1 MAGYLDKS
9 GIIEFFL
16 IEASEHIQNLNAGLL
31 ALEKDPTNREVIDE
45 LFRAAHTLKGS
56 AAMMGFQGI
65 SDVGHKSEDMLGLFR
80 SGSIPITRE
89 TLNFLF
95 DSVDAV
101 KLMVDGIASKK
112 PEDPLIIENIT
123 QSFTSLVDT
132 LRGRAAPSQS
142 ASEAAPAEKS
152 TPAAVP
158 PSPSVPAAAPP
169 AVKALEKPASLPS
182 KEELDLAWEK
192 AFAEE
197 AGESPRQEKTATQK
211 MPVSASK
218 KATPLV
224 PPKPA
229 IMAPSPVAP
238 PLPISPRPSAA
249 QAAADAAAIEA
260 AADATLQQEIEDA
273 KRAGV
278 VEKRGVGRRAADAP
292 DIEKQF
298 IRVNIE
304 RLDNLMNLVGEMV
317 VNRNK
322 LTRQV
327 DLIKSLRDELT
338 FSQNRLLYE
347 IRKFEEK
354 YEYTMNFQ
362 APVSAVPEQRPAEQS
377 GDFFE
382 LEFDRYDDFNLLS
395 RKLTEITNDTNE
407 IMMEFSGFFDSFE
420 LDTSRI
426 STITSNLQNEIT
438 MARMVEMDRLFQLFQ
453 RPVRDMAQS
462 ENKKINM
469 VVTGGDTKI
478 DKTIFEIISDP
489 LMHMVRNAIS
499 HGIEGPEE
507 RTRNGKDPSGTLIL
521 SARHD
526 GSSIVLQ
533 IEDDGRGMDPE
544 QLRRS
549 AVEKRFITQNEA
561 KSMSDADALNL
572 IFRAGFSTAATV
584 GKVSG
589 RGVGMDVV
597 TTQLGKINGRIEI
610 KTEKNVGTRFIIRLP
625 LTLAIAQALI
635 VKVKDQEVAIPM
647 NLVEETTR
655 FSDKDIQR
663 AAGEEMV
670 NLRGS
675 LMRLLRLNTL
685 LAAGKLPKKGED
697 YRYPTLILVL
707 AEKRVALMVEDI
719 AGREEIVVKSLG
731 EYLKNVRMFSGAT
744 ISGEGDV
751 RLILNV
757 AHLFGEE
764 TISTKTS
771 YIVGRESAAADTARR
786 KPRILVVDDSISIRK
801 YVQRFLD
808 RSGYEVETATDGMN
822 ALEVMGKTKV
832 DAVVTDLEMP
842 VMHGYDLMAEMKRN
856 PVFMNIPIIVLTSRA
871 GEKHRQKAIEMGA
884 QDYLVKPF
892 EEQEMIEALKKLLSS
907 AAVASRA

>member
-1 MAGYLDKS
+1 MAGSLDKS

-132 LRGRAAPSQS
+132 LRGRTAPSPS
-142 ASEAAPAEKS
+142 RPAAPAEKS
-152 TPAAVP
+152 A
-158 PSPSVPAAAPP
+158 PAAAPP
-169 AVKALEKPASLPS
+169 ASPAPVSSPAAKAPEKPASLPS

-197 AGESPRQEKTATQK
+197 AGDSPTPDKTAMPKT
-211 MPVSASK
+211 PVSAPK
-218 KATPLV
+218 KAAPSV
-224 PPKPA
+224 PWKPA
-229 IMAPSPVAP
+229 PTVPSPAAP
-238 PLPISPRPSAA
+238 PLPVPPRPSTT
-249 QAAADAAAIEA
+249 QSAADAATPGA
-260 AADATLQQEIEDA
+260 AAEASLQREIEEA

-278 VEKRGVGRRAADAP
+278 VEKRGTGRRAADAP

-327 DLIKSLRDELT
+327 DLIKSLRDELA

-362 APVSAVPEQRPAEQS
+362 TPAVAGPAQRTGEQS

-407 IMMEFSGFFDSFE
+407 IMTEFSGFFDSFE

-499 HGIEGPEE
+499 HGIEGTEE
-507 RTRNGKDPSGTLIL
+507 RQRNGKDPSGSLIL

-549 AVEKRFITQNEA
+549 AVEKRFITPGEA
-561 KSMSDADALNL
+561 KLMSDADALNL

-670 NLRGS
+670 NLRGT

-685 LAAGKLPKKGED
+685 LAAGKLQKKGED
-697 YRYPTLILVL
+697 YRFPTLILVL

-771 YIVGRESAAADTARR
+771 YIGGQESVAADTVRR
-786 KPRILVVDDSISIRK
+786 KPR
-801 YVQRFLD
+801 
-808 RSGYEVETATDGMN
+808 SGGGRLHQHSKICS
-822 ALEVMGKTKV
+822 AL
-832 DAVVTDLEMP
+832 P
-842 VMHGYDLMAEMKRN
+842 RPKR
-856 PVFMNIPIIVLTSRA
+856 L
-871 GEKHRQKAIEMGA
+871 
-884 QDYLVKPF
+884 
-892 EEQEMIEALKKLLSS
+892 
-907 AAVASRA
+907 

>member
-1 MAGYLDKS
+1 MAGPLDKS

-16 IEASEHIQNLNAGLL
+16 VEAGEHLQNLNSGLL
-31 ALEKDPTNREVIDE
+31 ALEKTPDDRAVIDE

-56 AAMMGFQGI
+56 AAMMGFQGV
-65 SDVGHKSEDMLGLFR
+65 SDVAHKSEDMLGLFR
-80 SGSIPITRE
+80 SGSIPITRD

-101 KLMVDGIASKK
+101 KLMVDGIAAKK
-112 PEDPLIIENIT
+112 PEDLLIVETIG
-123 QSFTSLVDT
+123 QSFKTIVDT
-132 LRGRAAPSQS
+132 MRGGAAS
-142 ASEAAPAEKS
+142 APPKEQKEKKAE
-152 TPAAVP
+152 P
-158 PSPSVPAAAPP
+158 VPAAAPP
-169 AVKALEKPASLPS
+169 AAAKPAPEKVAAKPVSLPS
-182 KEELDLAWEK
+182 KEELDDAWDK

-197 AGESPRQEKTATQK
+197 GAESATVA
-211 MPVSASK
+211 PAESTTP
-218 KATPLV
+218 ATP
-224 PPKPA
+224 
-229 IMAPSPVAP
+229 PSP
-238 PLPISPRPSAA
+238 
-249 QAAADAAAIEA
+249 AADGPTASLKE
-260 AADATLQQEIEDA
+260 EIEVA

-278 VEKRGVGRRAADAP
+278 VEKRGFGRRASDAP

-327 DLIKSLRDELT
+327 DLLKGLRDELA
-338 FSQNRLLYE
+338 FSQNRLLHE
-347 IRKFEEK
+347 IRNFEEK
-354 YEYTMNFQ
+354 YEYTLNFQ
-362 APVSAVPEQRPAEQS
+362 QTPQPQAEERLAGPS

-407 IMMEFSGFFDSFE
+407 VMTELSGFFDTFE
-420 LDTSRI
+420 LDTARI
-426 STITSNLQNEIT
+426 STITSNLQDEVT

-453 RPVRDMAQS
+453 RPVRDLAHL
-462 ENKKINM
+462 ENKKINL
-469 VVTGGDTKI
+469 VVTGGETKI

-499 HGIEGPEE
+499 HGIESSDE
-507 RTRNGKDPSGTLIL
+507 RTRIGKDPAGAMIL

-526 GSSIVLQ
+526 GSSIMLQ
-533 IEDDGRGMDPE
+533 IEDDGKGMDPD
-544 QLRRS
+544 QLRHAAIDKGFLSQSEARS
-549 AVEKRFITQNEA
+549 L
-561 KSMSDADALNL
+561 SDAEALNL
-572 IFRAGFSTAATV
+572 IFRPGFSTAASI

-597 TTQLGKINGRIEI
+597 TTQLAKINGRIEI
-610 KTEKNVGTRFIIRLP
+610 KTEKGVGTRFIIRLP

-635 VKVKDQEVAIPM
+635 IRMKEQEVAVPM

-655 FSDKDIQR
+655 FSEKEIQR

-675 LMRLLRLNTL
+675 LMRLLRLNAIL
-685 LAAGKLPKKGED
+685 GAGKLPKKEED

-707 AEKRVALMVEDI
+707 AEKRIALMVEDI
-719 AGREEIVVKSLG
+719 VGREEIVVKSMG

-771 YIVGRESAAADTARR
+771 YVGTREGLTETAKR
-786 KPRILVVDDSISIRK
+786 KPSVLVVDDSISIRK

-822 ALEVMGKTKV
+822 ALEVMGKLKF
-832 DAVVTDLEMP
+832 DAVITDLEMP
-842 VMHGYDLMAEMKRN
+842 VMHGYDLIAEMKRN
-856 PVFMNIPIIVLTSRA
+856 PVYTGIPIIVLTSRA
-871 GEKHRQKAIEMGA
+871 GEKHRQKALEMGA

-892 EEQEMIEALKKLLSS
+892 EEQEMIEALKKLLSG
-907 AAVASRA
+907 AALAARA

>member
-1 MAGYLDKS
+1 MAGTFDKS

-16 IEASEHIQNLNAGLL
+16 VEAGEHLQNLNTGLL
-31 ALEKDPTNREVIDE
+31 ALEKAPEDRSVIDE

-65 SDVGHKSEDMLGLFR
+65 SDVSHKAEDMLGLFR

-101 KLMVDGIASKK
+101 KIMVDGIATQK
-112 PEDPLIIENIT
+112 PEDPVIVESIT
-123 QSFTSLVDT
+123 ESFRSIVDT
-132 LRGRAAPSQS
+132 LRGSAAPQKPAP
-142 ASEAAPAEKS
+142 ASE
-152 TPAAVP
+152 P
-158 PSPSVPAAAPP
+158 PQAAAPESRPSAPKP
-169 AVKALEKPASLPS
+169 APEKPTAKPVALPS
-182 KEELDLAWEK
+182 KEELDAAWEK
-192 AFAEE
+192 AFE
-197 AGESPRQEKTATQK
+197 GEGEPEPPSPTPSAPAPAAPVQAKNRQEE
-211 MPVSASK
+211 
-218 KATPLV
+218 
-224 PPKPA
+224 KP
-229 IMAPSPVAP
+229 
-238 PLPISPRPSAA
+238 
-249 QAAADAAAIEA
+249 EA
-260 AADATLQQEIEDA
+260 ASPAEAMEASLKQEIEVA
-273 KRAGV
+273 KKAGV
-278 VEKRGVGRRAADAP
+278 VEKRGYGRRASDAA

-298 IRVNIE
+298 IRVNID

-317 VNRNK
+317 VNRNR

-338 FSQNRLLYE
+338 FSQKRLLHE
-347 IRKFEEK
+347 IHNFEEK
-354 YEYTMNFQ
+354 YEYTLNFQ
-362 APVSAVPEQRPAEQS
+362 DLSPAAKPAAEQPA
-377 GDFFE
+377 DFFD

-395 RKLTEITNDTNE
+395 RKLTEITNDTTE
-407 IMMEFSGFFDSFE
+407 IMAELSGFFDSFE

-426 STITSNLQNEIT
+426 ATITTNLQDEIT
-438 MARMVEMDRLFQLFQ
+438 LSRMVELDRLFQLFP
-453 RPVRDMAQS
+453 RPVRDLAQM
-462 ENKKINM
+462 ENKKVRL

-499 HGIEGPEE
+499 HGLETAEDRI
-507 RTRNGKDPSGTLIL
+507 RNGKEPEGSLIL
-521 SARHD
+521 SARHE
-526 GSSIVLQ
+526 GSTIVLQ

-544 QLRRS
+544 QLRKS
-549 AVEKRFITQNEA
+549 AVEKGFLSPGEA
-561 KSMSDADALNL
+561 KTLSDADALNL
-572 IFRAGFSTAATV
+572 IFRPGFSTAAAV

-610 KTEKNVGTRFIIRLP
+610 KTEKGIGTRFIIKLP

-635 VKVKDQEVAIPM
+635 VKMKDQEIAIPM

-655 FSDKDIQR
+655 FSEKDIQR

-670 NLRGS
+670 NLRGT
-675 LMRLLRLNTL
+675 LMRLLRLNGIMG
-685 LAAGKLPKKGED
+685 AGKLPRKEED
-697 YRYPTLILVL
+697 YRHPTLILVL
-707 AEKRVALMVEDI
+707 AEKRLALMVEDI
-719 AGREEIVVKSLG
+719 IGREEIVVKSLG
-731 EYLKNVRMFSGAT
+731 DYLRSIKMFSGAT

-757 AHLFGEE
+757 THLFGEDS
-764 TISTKTS
+764 ISMKARFVTS
-771 YIVGRESAAADTARR
+771 RDAVAEMPTH

-822 ALEVMGKTKV
+822 ALEQMSKAKF
-832 DAVVTDLEMP
+832 DAVITDLEMP
-842 VMHGYDLMAEMKRN
+842 VMHGYDLIAEMKRN
-856 PVFMNIPIIVLTSRA
+856 PVYLNLPIIVLTSRA
-871 GEKHRQKAIEMGA
+871 GDKHRQKALDLGA

-892 EEQEMIEALKKLLSS
+892 EEHEMVEALKKLLSG
-907 AAVASRA
+907 AAAAHG